1 MDAELNRLDDE
12 VHATID
18 SNGVVEGKAVDGE
31 ALPVDDHDVTGRE
44 AVDSNGDAGGAE
56 FVWIVGVLVQH
67 EKVGVREVVPS
78 LGRNEALKNQVEELA
93 DVVVDGGDA
102 ERNEVRE
109 DVHRVSVEAR
119 ASVFRCF

>member
-18 SNGVVEGKAVDGE
+18 SNGVVEGKTVDGKV
-31 ALPVDDHDVTGRE
+31 LPLDNHDVTGHE
-44 AVDSNGDAGGAE
+44 AADSGGDANGAE
-56 FVWIVGVLVQH
+56 FLWIVGISVQH
-67 EKVGVREVVPS
+67 EKIGVREVVPS

-102 ERNEVRE
+102 KRNEVRE
-109 DVHRVSVEAR
+109 DVHRVNVEAH